1 MVLGS
6 SDLNVPTSARS
17 PHTAENVDEVRG
29 RLLQRIAEDDS
40 LPALGTAIS
49 RVIELASSND
59 EAVHDLA
66 SFVLA
71 DVALTQKILRISN
84 TVCYRTMGGAKVTTI
99 SKAIFLLG
107 FDTVK
112 TSALAMLLVE
122 GLSRSHAIGVRSELS
137 MALCASV
144 IGRELSRH
152 SPYKD
157 SEEAAVASLFKNIG
171 KVLVA
176 AHDPKSYRAINSLI
190 EGRTHNPVQAATQV
204 IGSSFEVLSELVLR
218 DWQIPESIVYATNN
232 PASGVLK
239 PARSRQ
245 EWLQQVAAFST
256 AAATLI
262 MRSPD
267 PTQDS
272 ACRALL
278 TRFGD
283 ALDIDQERLTEL
295 FANVAEET
303 EALASSIAPLHHISE
318 LEETEHEPTEG
329 PTLGGLPQEL
339 LMLSEDSK
347 LIGERHASGKP
358 VNARDQLMAGVQDV
372 TEMMASGRCKTND
385 LIMLVLETIYRCMG
399 FRFATVC
406 FKDARS
412 EVFRARISL
421 GENTGPIQSGFVFPV
436 KSARDLFHLS
446 MENNADLMI
455 SDASDPKIVD
465 LLPAWHKRLLP
476 DARSFIVLPLVVQK
490 KALGLFYADRATTAM
505 EGVPP
510 DETALIKMLKSQVL
524 LALSSR

>member
-1 MVLGS
+1 
-6 SDLNVPTSARS
+6 
-17 PHTAENVDEVRG
+17 
-29 RLLQRIAEDDS
+29 
-40 LPALGTAIS
+40 
-49 RVIELASSND
+49 
-59 EAVHDLA
+59 
-66 SFVLA
+66 
-71 DVALTQKILRISN
+71 
-84 TVCYRTMGGAKVTTI
+84 
-99 SKAIFLLG
+99 
-107 FDTVK
+107 
-112 TSALAMLLVE
+112 
-122 GLSRSHAIGVRSELS
+122 
-137 MALCASV
+137 
-144 IGRELSRH
+144 
-152 SPYKD
+152 
-157 SEEAAVASLFKNIG
+157 
-171 KVLVA
+171 
-176 AHDPKSYRAINSLI
+176 
-190 EGRTHNPVQAATQV
+190 
-204 IGSSFEVLSELVLR
+204 
-218 DWQIPESIVYATNN
+218 
-232 PASGVLK
+232 
-239 PARSRQ
+239 
-245 EWLQQVAAFST
+245 
-256 AAATLI
+256 
-262 MRSPD
+262 
-267 PTQDS
+267 
-272 ACRALL
+272 
-278 TRFGD
+278 
-283 ALDIDQERLTEL
+283 
-295 FANVAEET
+295 
-303 EALASSIAPLHHISE
+303 
-318 LEETEHEPTEG
+318 
-329 PTLGGLPQEL
+329 
-339 LMLSEDSK
+339 MLSEDSK